1 LSNDQAKRQDRR
13 EPARPKRRSA
23 GLPAPMSEAQE
34 LKRRERIY
42 LIIFCMAAVLIPG
55 YLNLLT
61 PNITASDALYHMR
74 HASLYASISPFMS
87 EFPWLTGSVIGEYA
101 SDIWYGFHILLI
113 PFTYFHEALT
123 QLKSAGIFI
132 LTVMLVLFYFA
143 MRKCRIVFPHFW
155 PFVLLFM
162 IVWRLA
168 QTRPNALSLGIIAV
182 LFSYLLTGS
191 IWGVFFSSL
200 ALTFFH
206 LAFFWLA
213 MVVALAVFMVKL
225 FTEKVVEWRKL
236 IALFGGLI
244 GGLLLRPNPIGG
256 AKLVYVQVIEL
267 MLVKQKVMLTFG
279 RELSKL
285 PLKELYDT
293 YAPSVLLWLGVMA
306 LFLVVIYRS
315 KDRLQPEART
325 LLWSSFGL
333 SLLFFGMTVFMSA
346 RALDQWAPFAV
357 IFMAGCFT
365 HIINPQIAKPKEL
378 LRWNIRMNAGIGGAI
393 LLVAMVVVSMSS
405 YMHKMDEGV
414 RPYAFRDAAEWLKNN
429 AKPKEIVFHTS
440 WGDFSKLFYWNPQN
454 YYIGGMDPIFEYAY
468 STDLYWKATHLL
480 LSEGSS
486 YTWGTQYQKD
496 SVPED
501 TFTVLRR
508 DFKASYLWVN
518 LQKEP
523 LLYQYASKDP
533 RFIPCY
539 DDGEIAIFKLS
550 NSTAK

>member
-1 LSNDQAKRQDRR
+1 
-13 EPARPKRRSA
+13 
-23 GLPAPMSEAQE
+23 
-34 LKRRERIY
+34 
-42 LIIFCMAAVLIPG
+42 MAAIFIPG

-61 PNITASDALYHMR
+61 PNITASDALYHIR

-87 EFPWLTGSVIGEYA
+87 KFPWLTGSVVGEYA

-132 LTVMLVLFYFA
+132 LTVMLFLFYFA
-143 MRKCRIVFPHFW
+143 MRRCRVVFPQFW

-162 IVWRLA
+162 IVWRLV
-168 QTRPNALSLGIIAV
+168 QTRPNALSLGLSVV

-191 IWGVFFSSL
+191 IWGVFLSSL
-200 ALTFFH
+200 ALTFVH

-213 MVVALAVFMVKL
+213 IVVALAIFMVKF

-236 IALFGGLI
+236 GAVFGGLI

-279 RELSKL
+279 SELSKL
-285 PLKELYDT
+285 PPATLLDE
-293 YAPSVLLWLGVMA
+293 YAPAVLLWLGVIVLFFIA
-306 LFLVVIYRS
+306 LKRS
-315 KDRLQPEART
+315 RDRLQPEACT
-325 LLWSSFGL
+325 LLWSSLGL

-378 LRWNIRMNAGIGGAI
+378 LRWNIRMNASIGGAI

-414 RPYAFRDAAEWLKNN
+414 RPYAGQEAAEWLKQN
-429 AKPKEIVFHTS
+429 AKPKEIVFHAS
-440 WGDFSKLFYWNPQN
+440 WGSFPVLFYWNPQN
-454 YYIGGMDPIFEYAY
+454 YYIGGMDPIFEYTY
-468 STDLYWKATHLL
+468 SKDLYWKATHLFQ
-480 LSEGSS
+480 SESATT
-486 YTWGTQYQKD
+486 TWGTQFAKD

-501 TFTVLRR
+501 IYTVLRR

-518 LQKEP
+518 SQREP
-523 LLYQYASKDP
+523 LLYAYARKDP
-533 RFIPCY
+533 RFIPCP
-539 DDGEIAIFKLS
+539 DDGTIAIFKLS

>member
-1 LSNDQAKRQDRR
+1 
-13 EPARPKRRSA
+13 
-23 GLPAPMSEAQE
+23 
-34 LKRRERIY
+34 
-42 LIIFCMAAVLIPG
+42 MAAVLIPG

-61 PNITASDALYHMR
+61 PNIIASDAMYHMR
-74 HASLYASISPFMS
+74 HAALYASISPFMS
-87 EFPWLTGSVIGEYA
+87 KFPWLTGSVVGQYA
-101 SDIWYGFHILLI
+101 SDIWYGFHLLLI

-123 QLKSAGIFI
+123 QLKSAGIFL
-132 LTVMLVLFYFA
+132 LTTMLFLYYFA
-143 MRKCRIVFPHFW
+143 IRRCRIVFPQFW

-162 IVWRLA
+162 VVWRLA
-168 QTRPNALSLGIIAV
+168 QTRPNALSLGIIV
-182 LFSYLLTGS
+182 MLFSYLLSGS
-191 IWGVFFSSL
+191 IWGVFLSSL

-213 MVVALAVFMVKL
+213 LVVALAVFMVKL

-236 IALFGGLI
+236 MALFAGII

-285 PLKELYDT
+285 PLNELYDT
-293 YAPSVLLWLGVMA
+293 YAPSVLLWLGIIA
-306 LFLVVIYRS
+306 LFFIALRRS
-315 KDRLQPEART
+315 RDKLQPEART
-325 LLWSSFGL
+325 LLWSSLGL

-357 IFMAGCFT
+357 VFMAGCFT
-365 HIINPQIAKPKEL
+365 HILNPQIAKPKEL
-378 LRWNIRMNAGIGGAI
+378 LRWNLRMNAGIGGVI
-393 LLVAMVVVSMSS
+393 LLVAMAVVSMSS

-414 RPYAFRDAAEWLKNN
+414 RPYAFREVAEWLKDN

-468 STDLYWKATHLL
+468 SKDLYWKATHLFQ
-480 LSEGSS
+480 SASA
-486 YTWGTQYQKD
+486 TTTCGTQFAKD

-501 TFTVLRR
+501 IYTVLRR
-508 DFKASYLWVN
+508 DFKASYLLVSSRR
-518 LQKEP
+518 EP
-523 LLYQYASKDP
+523 LLYEYARKDA
-533 RFIPCY
+533 RFISCY

-550 NSTAK
+550 DSTAK